1 MDKKT
6 HIPAF
11 ILFFILIILAAS
23 CSKTGSSGNAPAQIT
38 LRFMAYNPESSR
50 AAYLKY
56 LSETLPDIKIT
67 YEFVNLENFNSILDA
82 QLKAGKG
89 PDLIETGGETK
100 LLAKAGY
107 LVDLTEQQFTGKY
120 ADSGF
125 AAFSVNGR
133 RYATPFQSWYEGIF
147 YNRKIFRDHGLSIPK
162 TLDEFIRLHKVLKS
176 KGIKPQTMGAQSW
189 EPMMKQSIG
198 IVNNEFYAKP
208 EGKGFDEKFDRG
220 EAKLADAWLPH
231 VSSWSRMISEG
242 CLTPDMLS
250 VSYEQALNEFATG
263 KAAMWECG
271 PWGVNTIMERD
282 HNFELG
288 MFPIPGLSVGPGW
301 LVGGPG
307 SGLAIN
313 AATKHTA
320 EALKILEVTA
330 TPQAQAALIK
340 DNAGSSFLTGFS
352 SDLGDIY
359 SDCAEAFSLGNVYAP
374 WVSVW
379 TAGNPI
385 VEEYGKALQ
394 EVLAGKKTVK
404 EALTSADAVN
414 DAIRASLK

>member
-1 MDKKT
+1 MFLKK
-6 HIPAF
+6 IVPAF
-11 ILFFILIILAAS
+11 ILFFILTILTTS
-23 CSKTGSSGNAPAQIT
+23 CDKTRSSGTAPAQAT

-50 AAYLKY
+50 AGYLKF
-56 LSETLPDIKIT
+56 LQDNLPDIKIV
-67 YEFVNLENFNSILDA
+67 YEFVNLENFNSILNA
-82 QLKAGKG
+82 QLEAGKG
-89 PDLIETGGETK
+89 PDIIELGGETK

-107 LVDLTEQQFTGKY
+107 LVDLTNQPFTGKY

-125 AAFSVNGR
+125 AAYSVDGK

-147 YNRKIFRDHGLSIPK
+147 YNKKIFRENGLSIPK
-162 TLDEFIRLHKVLKS
+162 TLDQFIQLHRDLETR
-176 KGIKPQTMGAQSW
+176 GIKPQAMGAQSW

-208 EGKGFDEKFDRG
+208 AGKGFDEKFDRG
-220 EAKLADAWLPH
+220 EAKLADAWYPY
-231 VSSWSRMISEG
+231 VTAWSKMISEG
-242 CLTPDMLS
+242 CLTPDMLN

-282 HNFELG
+282 YNFELG
-288 MFPIPGLSVGPGW
+288 MFPIPGLSEGPGW

-313 AATKHTA
+313 AASKNITD
-320 EALKILEVTA
+320 ALKILEKTA
-330 TPQAQAALIK
+330 TPEAQAALIK
-340 DNAGSSFLTGFS
+340 DNAGSSFLTGFG
-352 SDLGDIY
+352 SDLGEIY
-359 SDCAEAFSLGNVYAP
+359 ADCAEAFSLGNVYAP

-385 VEEYGKALQ
+385 VEEYGKSLQ
-394 EVLAGKKTVK
+394 DVLTGTKTIK
-404 EALTSADAVN
+404 EALESADAVN